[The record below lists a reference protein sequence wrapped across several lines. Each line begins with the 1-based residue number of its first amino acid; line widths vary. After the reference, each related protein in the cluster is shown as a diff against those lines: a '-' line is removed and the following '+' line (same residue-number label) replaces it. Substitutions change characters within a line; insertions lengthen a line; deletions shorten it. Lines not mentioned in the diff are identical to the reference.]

1 MQFRRNRTCID
12 PDHFILPAWPV
23 SNNPWNVG
31 PKLSQAYSMETI
43 PCPNCGS
50 REFVIRAHEFPGAS
64 ITLQIIH
71 CAKCSAAIGVVGE
84 YEMAL
89 KMARAAHP
97 VSTVISDPHA
107 TK

>member
-1 MQFRRNRTCID
+1 
-12 PDHFILPAWPV
+12 
-23 SNNPWNVG
+23 
-31 PKLSQAYSMETI
+31 METI

-89 KMARAAHP
+89 KMAREAQP
-97 VSTVISDPHA
+97 VSTVISDPPA
-107 TK
+107 SK